1 MSILW
6 FLILSHL
13 LKFKLNANIVRIKSK
28 ISFSLYISH
37 IGVNKGTF
45 GIDNVFAK
53 KKKMDII
60 NV

>member
-1 MSILW
+1 M
-6 FLILSHL
+6 
-13 LKFKLNANIVRIKSK
+13 
-28 ISFSLYISH
+28 SFSLYISH

-53 KKKMDII
+53 KKKKMDII